1 MVISLWSGPRNC
13 STALMYSFAQRSDM
27 KVVDEPLF
35 GHFLRKTGVERPSR
49 KEVIRSMPWKRK
61 EVLKQWEGVNQHV
74 FLKHMGNHLEGWSA
88 SDFEMHKH
96 LILVRDPRN
105 VLNSYR
111 AHIKRPTTM
120 DLAYNHQWKWLNHC
134 EQSGWPVAVVESD
147 ALVANPEA
155 SLRTIC
161 DWLGL
166 LFDSAMLQWPRGPR
180 EEDGIWA
187 KYWYERVHASTGWE
201 SPKEERTSVSNPTL
215 PKTLESLLQEVEPIY
230 DQLKRKSII

>member
-49 KEVIRSMPWKRK
+49 KEVIRSMPWKRE

-74 FLKHMGNHLEGWSA
+74 FLKHMGNHLEGWST

-111 AHIKRPTTM
+111 AHIKRPTRWTW
-120 DLAYNHQWKWLNHC
+120 HITI
-134 EQSGWPVAVVESD
+134 SGNGS
-147 ALVANPEA
+147 
-155 SLRTIC
+155 I
-161 DWLGL
+161 
-166 LFDSAMLQWPRGPR
+166 
-180 EEDGIWA
+180 I
-187 KYWYERVHASTGWE
+187 
-201 SPKEERTSVSNPTL
+201 VSNPGGQWL
-215 PKTLESLLQEVEPIY
+215 SWSRML
-230 DQLKRKSII
+230 